1 MTRSRQE
8 RRLQRGQVSA
18 DQPSQPAVARSPF
31 RTLAIILVGGA
42 AIGGAVAI
50 ERTRTEPEKPA
61 PIVAIP
67 TSAPSVS
74 PAAQT
79 FVPQP
84 AGEAPAG
91 KVWSPTCGHWHD
103 AVTGQPAN

>member
-8 RRLQRGQVSA
+8 RRLQSSPSSV

-31 RTLAIILVGGA
+31 RTLAIVLVGGA

-50 ERTRTEPEKPA
+50 ERTRPEPEKQA
-61 PIVAIP
+61 PFVSMP

-79 FVPQP
+79 YVPQP
-84 AGEAPAG
+84 PGEAPVG
-91 KVWSPTCGHWHD
+91 KVWAPTCGHWHD
-103 AVTGQPAN
+103 ALTGKPAN